1 MGCGWGDRLNKTK
14 RIITC
19 ALLTTV
25 ALALFA
31 VELLIPP
38 FPFCPG
44 AKIGLANIITL
55 FMLSNRKFFRVS
67 DCFGVL
73 LSRCML
79 SAMLTGRILS
89 VAFSLSGGLASMLA
103 MLLIRK
109 IMSEKSVVCI
119 SISGAVFHNIA
130 QILVAVCLYGTF
142 SALYYIPAL
151 FIVGVLCGILTGLC
165 VRIINK
171 SDVCRNIFKL
181 Q

>member
-1 MGCGWGDRLNKTK
+1 MKKTK

-25 ALALFA
+25 SLALFT

-55 FMLSNRKFFRVS
+55 FMLSNRKIFKVS
-67 DCFGVL
+67 DCFCVL
-73 LSRCML
+73 LSRCVL
-79 SAMLTGRILS
+79 SALLSGRIIS
-89 VAFSLSGGLASMLA
+89 VVFSLSGGIAAILA
-103 MLLIRK
+103 MLLARK
-109 IMSEKSVVCI
+109 ILSDKSVVCI

-130 QILVAVCLYGTF
+130 QIFVAICLYGTF
-142 SALYYIPAL
+142 GAIYHIPAL
-151 FIVGVLCGILTGLC
+151 FLVGVLCGMLTGLC

-171 SDVCRNIFKL
+171 SDACRNIFKL
-181 Q
+181 H

>member
-38 FPFCPG
+38 FSFCPG

-67 DCFGVL
+67 DCFGV
-73 LSRCML
+73 SVIKMYAIR
-79 SAMLTGRILS
+79 SAYRAYSVGCIQSFGRTCFN
-89 VAFSLSGGLASMLA
+89 VCDASY
-103 MLLIRK
+103 K
-109 IMSEKSVVCI
+109 KDNE
-119 SISGAVFHNIA
+119 
-130 QILVAVCLYGTF
+130 
-142 SALYYIPAL
+142 
-151 FIVGVLCGILTGLC
+151 
-165 VRIINK
+165 
-171 SDVCRNIFKL
+171 
-181 Q
+181 